1 MPGDRPVLELRDLW
15 VEAPGGRPLVAGVDL
30 AMHAG
35 EVLGLVGL
43 SGAGK
48 SLTAC
53 ALAGLLPP
61 PLRAVRGVLR
71 LDGREIGLNHPAAWR
86 RVRGGEVLLLMQ
98 MSGLALNPFLRV
110 GAQIEEALRA
120 VRGLDRRGAR
130 TRAGLA
136 LERVDLGGERRRA
149 YPHQLSGGMRR
160 RVLIA
165 LAWALAPRVLA
176 ADEPLTGLDEA
187 MQAEMLELLTALAQE
202 RRAAVLLIGHDLRR
216 LGAACRRIMV
226 MQGGRVVDQ
235 GEPAQLWSRPGHP
248 LTQAL
253 VDSLAFLEGG
263 DA

>member
-1 MPGDRPVLELRDLW
+1 MPGDPPALELRDLW

-30 AMHAG
+30 AMQAG

-71 LDGREIGLNHPAAWR
+71 LGGREIGINHPAAWR
-86 RVRGGEVLLLMQ
+86 GVLGGEVLLLMQ

-130 TRAGLA
+130 GLAGLA
-136 LERVDLGGERRRA
+136 LERVGLALERVGLGRERRRA

-165 LAWALAPRVLA
+165 LAWALAPPARPIWSACSWPWWPNA
-176 ADEPLTGLDEA
+176 AWHCSSSPT
-187 MQAEMLELLTALAQE
+187 T
-202 RRAAVLLIGHDLRR
+202 
-216 LGAACRRIMV
+216 CPWS
-226 MQGGRVVDQ
+226 GGYA
-235 GEPAQLWSRPGHP
+235 PA
-248 LTQAL
+248 
-253 VDSLAFLEGG
+253 
-263 DA
+263 